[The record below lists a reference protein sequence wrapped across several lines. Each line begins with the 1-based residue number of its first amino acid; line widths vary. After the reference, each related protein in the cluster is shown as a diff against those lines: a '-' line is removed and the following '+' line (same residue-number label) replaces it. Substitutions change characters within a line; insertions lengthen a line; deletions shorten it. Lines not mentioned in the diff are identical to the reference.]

1 MCVCVI
7 CSRRGPR
14 EVDFDR
20 GREREGEKE
29 RERERRSEGEV
40 EEEGRSEGGVVE
52 GGGFDEI
59 EDFRVI
65 SEGLSGVYLTA

>member
-1 MCVCVI
+1 MCEI
-7 CSRRGPR
+7 CSRR

-29 RERERRSEGEV
+29 RKRERRSEGEV
-40 EEEGRSEGGVVE
+40 EEEGRSGEGVVE

>member
-1 MCVCVI
+1 MCEI
-7 CSRRGPR
+7 CSRR

-20 GREREGEKE
+20 GRERKGKKE
-29 RERERRSEGEV
+29 RERRRGRRSEGEV
-40 EEEGRSEGGVVE
+40 EEEGRSGGGVVE

>member
-1 MCVCVI
+1 MCEI

-40 EEEGRSEGGVVE
+40 EEEGRSGGGVVE

>member
-1 MCVCVI
+1 MCEI

-29 RERERRSEGEV
+29 RKRERRSEGEV
-40 EEEGRSEGGVVE
+40 EEEGRSGGGVVE

>member
-1 MCVCVI
+1 MCVRFV
-7 CSRRGPR
+7 RD
-14 EVDFDR
+14 EV
-20 GREREGEKE
+20 RERSISIEGE
-29 RERERRSEGEV
+29 RERERRRGRRSEGEV
-40 EEEGRSEGGVVE
+40 EEEGRSGGGVVE